1 MMKYFYIFLFCVWG
15 FTTSSLA
22 KETVFI
28 DGLEDVPLMNGL
40 MQNTKNT
47 VSFGNEEARF
57 VEAYLT
63 STKVGFKA
71 VEKFY
76 IDSLPQLGW
85 IYQGTADNS
94 VIFYRDGESLSFHKE
109 GEKPLKIRITVKN
122 RI

>member
-15 FTTSSLA
+15 FTTSSFA
-22 KETVFI
+22 KDIQFI
-28 DGLEDVPLMNGL
+28 DGLEDIPLMNGL
-40 MQNTKNT
+40 IQDTQKT

-57 VEAYLT
+57 VEVYLT

-71 VEKFY
+71 IEKFY

-94 VIFYRDGESLSFHKE
+94 VIFYREGESLTFHKE
-109 GEKPLKIRITVKN
+109 SEKPLKVHLTIKN